1 MKTFIVEK
9 SFHVKFDNFLN
20 LLGSFS
26 YRIFLFFNLFILLI
40 HILLLPTESSQ
51 NLSQCILIRL
61 VVYFFS
67 LCSHGTSILVLLYT
81 EQFKGN
87 AQFIFLCNPQKS
99 LVNVFLM
106 RNIQKHCHK
115 KVIVRFF
122 ITQVKKTFK
131 SSSCGNISNFHN
143 GFV

>member
-9 SFHVKFDNFLN
+9 SFHVKFHNFLN

-51 NLSQCILIRL
+51 NLSQCILTPL

-67 LCSHGTSILVLLYT
+67 LCSHGTSVLVLLYT

-87 AQFIFLCNPQKS
+87 A
-99 LVNVFLM
+99 
-106 RNIQKHCHK
+106 
-115 KVIVRFF
+115 
-122 ITQVKKTFK
+122 
-131 SSSCGNISNFHN
+131 
-143 GFV
+143 